1 VKHEIRQI
9 WANFGAM
16 EDFKSLLL
24 KPWFVFSFSFILI
37 GGTLILVSPNL
48 FEGEIVYSQNG
59 KKYVLEAPL
68 SLAYFLGLGF
78 QESEMEGVVD
88 FHLIRRG
95 YMLAASL
102 LLGFPTLLAY
112 RSFLAKKNK

>member
-1 VKHEIRQI
+1 
-9 WANFGAM
+9 M
-16 EDFKSLLL
+16 EVFKTLLL
-24 KPWFVFSFSFILI
+24 KPWFVLLFSFILI
-37 GGTLILVSPNL
+37 GGVLILVSPNL
-48 FEGEIVYSQNG
+48 FEGEIVYAHNG
-59 KKYVLEAPL
+59 KKYILEAPL
-68 SLAYFLGLGF
+68 SLAYFVGLGY

-88 FHLIRRG
+88 FYLTRRG

>member
-1 VKHEIRQI
+1 
-9 WANFGAM
+9 M
-16 EDFKSLLL
+16 EGFKTLLL
-24 KPWFVFSFSFILI
+24 KPWFVFLFSFILI
-37 GGTLILVSPNL
+37 TGLLILVSPNL
-48 FEGEIVYSQNG
+48 FEGEIVYAHKG

-78 QESEMEGVVD
+78 QEAEMEGVLD
-88 FHLIRRG
+88 FYLTRRG

>member
-1 VKHEIRQI
+1 MK
-9 WANFGAM
+9 
-16 EDFKSLLL
+16 DFKALLL
-24 KPWFVFSFSFILI
+24 KPWFVFTFSLLLI

-48 FEGEIVYSQNG
+48 FEGEIVYAQNG

-68 SLAYFLGLGF
+68 SLAYFVGLGYDPAD
-78 QESEMEGVVD
+78 MEKVVD
-88 FHLIRRG
+88 FYLTRRG

-112 RSFLAKKNK
+112 RSFLAKKQKEGVSKK

>member
-1 VKHEIRQI
+1 
-9 WANFGAM
+9 M
-16 EDFKSLLL
+16 EEFKTLLL
-24 KPWFVFSFSFILI
+24 KPWFVLLFSFILI
-37 GGTLILVSPNL
+37 GGVLILVSPNL
-48 FEGEIVYSQNG
+48 FEGEIVYARNG
-59 KKYVLEAPL
+59 KKYILEAPL
-68 SLAYFLGLGF
+68 SLAYFVGLGY

-88 FHLIRRG
+88 FYLTRRG

>member
-1 VKHEIRQI
+1 
-9 WANFGAM
+9 M
-16 EDFKSLLL
+16 EAFKSLLL

-37 GGTLILVSPNL
+37 GGTLILLSPNL
-48 FEGEIVYSQNG
+48 FEGEIVYAHNG
-59 KKYVLEAPL
+59 KKYTLEAPL

-78 QESEMEGVVD
+78 QEAEMEGVVD
-88 FHLIRRG
+88 FYLTRRG
-95 YMLAASL
+95 YMLAVSL

>member
-1 VKHEIRQI
+1 
-9 WANFGAM
+9 M
-16 EDFKSLLL
+16 EGFKTLLL
-24 KPWFVFSFSFILI
+24 KPWFVFLFSFILI
-37 GGTLILVSPNL
+37 TGLLILVSPNL
-48 FEGEIVYSQNG
+48 FEGEIVYAHNG

-78 QESEMEGVVD
+78 QEAEMEGVVD
-88 FHLIRRG
+88 FYLTRRG
-95 YMLAASL
+95 YMLAGSL